1 MKPDIGGIGMTSQ
14 RTRERLVQRLIDQ
27 GVSNISVLDAI
38 RTTPRHLFVDEAI
51 SHRAYED
58 TALPIGFNQTLSQ
71 PYIVARMTELLLRDG
86 RPEKVLE
93 IGSGSGYQTALLAQL
108 VDQVYAVERIKPLLD
123 KSRKILR
130 QLKYRNVMF
139 QHSDGSLERHSYA
152 PFDAILC
159 AAAPVSIPD
168 VLLEQLMPD
177 GRLILPV
184 GKDSQVLKMITRK
197 ADEFVT
203 ETFETVR
210 FVPLCEGTVR

>member
-27 GVSNISVLDAI
+27 GVSNISVLNAI
-38 RTTPRHLFVDEAI
+38 RTTPRHLLLDEAM

-93 IGSGSGYQTALLAQL
+93 IGSGSGYQTSLLAQL

-168 VLLEQLMPD
+168 VFLEQLMPD

-184 GKDSQVLKMITRK
+184 GKESQVLKMITRK

>member
-1 MKPDIGGIGMTSQ
+1 MISQ

-27 GVSNISVLDAI
+27 GVSNISVLNAI
-38 RTTPRHLFVDEAI
+38 RTTPRHLFLDEAM

-168 VLLEQLMPD
+168 VFLEQLMPD

-184 GKDSQVLKMITRK
+184 GKESQVLKMITRK

>member
-27 GVSNISVLDAI
+27 GVSNISVLNAI
-38 RTTPRHLFVDEAI
+38 RTTPRHLFLDEAM

-139 QHSDGSLERHSYA
+139 QHSDSSLERHSYA

-168 VLLEQLMPD
+168 VFLEQLMPD

-184 GKDSQVLKMITRK
+184 GKESQVLKMITRK

>member
-27 GVSNISVLDAI
+27 GVSNISVLNAI
-38 RTTPRHLFVDEAI
+38 RTTPRHLFLDEAM

-71 PYIVARMTELLLRDG
+71 PYIVARMTELLFRDG

-168 VLLEQLMPD
+168 VFLEQLMPD

-184 GKDSQVLKMITRK
+184 GKESQVLKMITRK

-210 FVPLCEGTVR
+210 FVPLCEGTVK

>member
-27 GVSNISVLDAI
+27 GVSNISVLNAK
-38 RTTPRHLFVDEAI
+38 RTTPRHLFLDEAM

-93 IGSGSGYQTALLAQL
+93 IGSGSGYQTSLLAQL

-168 VLLEQLMPD
+168 VFLEQLMPD

-184 GKDSQVLKMITRK
+184 GKESQVLKMITRK

>member
-27 GVSNISVLDAI
+27 GVSNISVLNAI
-38 RTTPRHLFVDEAI
+38 RTTPRHLFLDEAM

-93 IGSGSGYQTALLAQL
+93 IGSGSGYQTSLLAQL

-159 AAAPVSIPD
+159 AAAPVSIPE
-168 VLLEQLMPD
+168 VFLEQLMPD

-184 GKDSQVLKMITRK
+184 GKESQVLKMITRK

>member
-14 RTRERLVQRLIDQ
+14 RTRERLVQRLMDQ
-27 GVSNISVLDAI
+27 GVSNISVLNAI
-38 RTTPRHLFVDEAI
+38 RTTPRHLFLDEAM

-168 VLLEQLMPD
+168 VFLEQLMPD

-184 GKDSQVLKMITRK
+184 GKESQVLKMITRK

>member
-27 GVSNISVLDAI
+27 GVSNISVLNAI
-38 RTTPRHLFVDEAI
+38 RTTPRHLFLDEAM

-93 IGSGSGYQTALLAQL
+93 IGSGSGYQTSLLAQL

-168 VLLEQLMPD
+168 VFLEQLIPD

-184 GKDSQVLKMITRK
+184 GKESQVLKMITRK

>member
-14 RTRERLVQRLIDQ
+14 RTRERLVQRLMDQ
-27 GVSNISVLDAI
+27 GVSNISVLNAI
-38 RTTPRHLFVDEAI
+38 RTTPRHLFLDEAM

-58 TALPIGFNQTLSQ
+58 IALPIGFNQTLSQ

-93 IGSGSGYQTALLAQL
+93 IGSGSGYQTSLLAQL

-152 PFDAILC
+152 PFNAILC
-159 AAAPVSIPD
+159 AAAPASIPE
-168 VLLEQLMPD
+168 VFLQQLMPD

-184 GKDSQVLKMITRK
+184 GKDSQILKMITRK
-197 ADEFVT
+197 DDEFIT

>member
-14 RTRERLVQRLIDQ
+14 RTRERLVQRLMDQ
-27 GVSNISVLDAI
+27 GVSNISVLNAI
-38 RTTPRHLFVDEAI
+38 RTTPRHLFLDEAM

-93 IGSGSGYQTALLAQL
+93 IGSGSGYQTSLLAQL

-168 VLLEQLMPD
+168 VFLEQLMPD

>member
-1 MKPDIGGIGMTSQ
+1 MTSQ

-27 GVSNISVLDAI
+27 GVSNISVLNAI
-38 RTTPRHLFVDEAI
+38 RTTPRHLFLDEAM

-93 IGSGSGYQTALLAQL
+93 IGSGSGYQTSLLAQL

-168 VLLEQLMPD
+168 VFLEQLMPD

-184 GKDSQVLKMITRK
+184 GKESQVLKMITRK

>member
-27 GVSNISVLDAI
+27 GVSNISVLNAI
-38 RTTPRHLFVDEAI
+38 RTTPRHLFLDEAM

-159 AAAPVSIPD
+159 AAAPVSVPD
-168 VLLEQLMPD
+168 VFLEQLMPD

-184 GKDSQVLKMITRK
+184 GKESQVLKMITRK

>member
-27 GVSNISVLDAI
+27 GVSNISVLNAI
-38 RTTPRHLFVDEAI
+38 RTTPRHLFIDEAM

-93 IGSGSGYQTALLAQL
+93 IGSGSGYQTSVLAQL

-139 QHSDGSLERHSYA
+139 QHGDGSLERHSYA
-152 PFDAILC
+152 PFNAILC
-159 AAAPVSIPD
+159 AAAPVSIPE
-168 VLLEQLMPD
+168 VFLQQLMPD

-197 ADEFVT
+197 DDEFVT
-203 ETFETVR
+203 ETFESVR

>member
-27 GVSNISVLDAI
+27 GVSNISVLNAI
-38 RTTPRHLFVDEAI
+38 RTTPRHLFLDEAM

-93 IGSGSGYQTALLAQL
+93 IGSGSGYQTSVLAQL

-139 QHSDGSLERHSYA
+139 QHGDGLEHHSHA
-152 PFDAILC
+152 PFNAILC
-159 AAAPVSIPD
+159 AAAPVSIPE
-168 VLLEQLMPD
+168 VFLQQLMPN

-197 ADEFVT
+197 DDEFVT

>member
-1 MKPDIGGIGMTSQ
+1 MTSQ

-27 GVSNISVLDAI
+27 GVSNISVLNAI
-38 RTTPRHLFVDEAI
+38 RTTPRHLFLDEAM

-168 VLLEQLMPD
+168 VFLEQLMPD

-184 GKDSQVLKMITRK
+184 GKESQVLKMITRK

>member
-27 GVSNISVLDAI
+27 GVSNISVLNAI
-38 RTTPRHLFVDEAI
+38 RTTPRHLFLDEAM

-93 IGSGSGYQTALLAQL
+93 IGSGSGYQTSLLAQL

-168 VLLEQLMPD
+168 VFLEQLMPD

-184 GKDSQVLKMITRK
+184 GKESQVLKMITRK

>member
-27 GVSNISVLDAI
+27 GVSNISVLNAI
-38 RTTPRHLFVDEAI
+38 RTTPRHLFLDEAM
-51 SHRAYED
+51 SHRDYED

-93 IGSGSGYQTALLAQL
+93 IGSGSGYQTSLLAQL

-139 QHSDGSLERHSYA
+139 QHSDGSLERHSHA

-168 VLLEQLMPD
+168 VFLEQLMPD

-184 GKDSQVLKMITRK
+184 GTESQVLKMITRK

-203 ETFETVR
+203 ETFEAVR

>member
-1 MKPDIGGIGMTSQ
+1 MTSQ

-27 GVSNISVLDAI
+27 GVSNISVLNAI
-38 RTTPRHLFVDEAI
+38 RTTPRHLFLDEAM

-139 QHSDGSLERHSYA
+139 QHSDGSLEGHSYA

-168 VLLEQLMPD
+168 VFLEQLMPD

-184 GKDSQVLKMITRK
+184 GKESQVLKMITRK

>member
-27 GVSNISVLDAI
+27 GVSNISVLNAI
-38 RTTPRHLFVDEAI
+38 RTTPRHLFLDEAM

-93 IGSGSGYQTALLAQL
+93 IGSGSGYQTSLLAQL

-168 VLLEQLMPD
+168 VFLEQLMPD

>member
-27 GVSNISVLDAI
+27 GVSNISVLNAI
-38 RTTPRHLFVDEAI
+38 RTTPRHLFLDEAM

-139 QHSDGSLERHSYA
+139 QHSDGSLERPSYA

-168 VLLEQLMPD
+168 VFLEQLMPD

-184 GKDSQVLKMITRK
+184 GKESQVLKMITRK

>member
-27 GVSNISVLDAI
+27 GVSNISVLNAI
-38 RTTPRHLFVDEAI
+38 RTTPRHLFLDEAM

-71 PYIVARMTELLLRDG
+71 PYIVARMTELLFRDG

-108 VDQVYAVERIKPLLD
+108 VDQVHAVERIKPLLD

-168 VLLEQLMPD
+168 VFLEQLMPD

-184 GKDSQVLKMITRK
+184 GKESQVLKMITRK
-197 ADEFVT
+197 ADDFVT

-210 FVPLCEGTVR
+210 FVPLCEGTVK

>member
-38 RTTPRHLFVDEAI
+38 RTTPRHLFVDEAM

-71 PYIVARMTELLLRDG
+71 PYIVARMTELLLRDA
-86 RPEKVLE
+86 RPNKVLE
-93 IGSGSGYQTALLAQL
+93 IGSGSGYQTSVLAQL

-130 QLKYRNVMF
+130 QLKFRNVIF
-139 QHSDGSLERHSYA
+139 QHSDGSQGHHSNA

-159 AAAPVSIPD
+159 AAAPITVPE
-168 VLLEQLMPD
+168 VLLDQLMPD

-184 GKDSQVLKMITRK
+184 GKEAQILKVITRK
-197 ADEFVT
+197 GNNFVT
-203 ETFETVR
+203 EDYEAVR